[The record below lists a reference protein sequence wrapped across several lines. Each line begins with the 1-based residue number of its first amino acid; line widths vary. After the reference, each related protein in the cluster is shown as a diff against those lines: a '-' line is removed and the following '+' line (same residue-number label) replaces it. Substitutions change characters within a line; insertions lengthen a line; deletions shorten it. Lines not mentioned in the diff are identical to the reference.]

1 MIPQRQYTN
10 LVTLTKNEDTMKEY
24 NSIKIDR
31 FTYDV
36 LVAAKGFTGRPIS
49 RIVADLVK
57 SEFPNKYKGVK

>member
-1 MIPQRQYTN
+1 
-10 LVTLTKNEDTMKEY
+10 MKQY

-31 FTYDV
+31 FTYEV

-57 SEFPNKYKGVK
+57 AEFPNKYKGVK